1 MNIEPE
7 DVVRLNRDADRAE
20 HLSKM
25 RRLAQQLQWAI
36 EEELAQLLP
45 SLERLANAG
54 WPEPGDQAPVLE
66 RQGPPRGPWA
76 RDDESGGA
84 R

>member
-1 MNIEPE
+1 MDIQHD

-36 EEELAQLLP
+36 EDELEGLLP
-45 SLERLANAG
+45 SLEKLANAG
-54 WPEPGDQAPVLE
+54 WPEPGDD
-66 RQGPPRGPWA
+66 R
-76 RDDESGGA
+76 
-84 R
+84 